1 MYSKFGA
8 KKVVRDG
15 RTFDSKKEAGRYTE
29 LKLLQ
34 RAGKITDLRLQVPFL
49 LIPSQYENGKC
60 IERECKYIA
69 DFTYRENG
77 KFVVEDVKG
86 RAASYSARIS
96 KGLKT
101 DVYIIKR
108 KLMLE
113 KYGIKIRET

>member
-8 KKVVRDG
+8 KKVELDG
-15 RTFDSKKEAGRYTE
+15 HKFDSKHEAGRYTE

-34 RAGKITDLRLQVPFL
+34 RAGKVTDLRCQVSFL
-49 LIPSQYENGKC
+49 LIPAQYDENHRC
-60 IERECKYIA
+60 IERACKYVA
-69 DFTYRENG
+69 DFTYRDENG
-77 KFVVEDVKG
+77 KFVVED
-86 RAASYSARIS
+86 A